1 MYTVELGNKEL
12 SGCPK
17 IVPYPY
23 EVNESIDQ
31 YKIKVLVFSML
42 LKYWSI
48 STSIPS
54 EKYGSSTSNYKY
66 LKNTEVSVF
75 SISISS

>member
-23 EVNESIDQ
+23 EVNQSIDQ

-42 LKYWSI
+42 LKY
-48 STSIPS
+48 
-54 EKYGSSTSNYKY
+54 
-66 LKNTEVSVF
+66 
-75 SISISS
+75 